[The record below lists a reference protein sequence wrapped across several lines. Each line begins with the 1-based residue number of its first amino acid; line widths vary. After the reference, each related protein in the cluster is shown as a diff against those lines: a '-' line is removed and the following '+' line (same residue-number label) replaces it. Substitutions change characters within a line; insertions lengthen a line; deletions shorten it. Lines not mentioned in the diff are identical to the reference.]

1 MEQRHHHVEKERD
14 ELYDKFE
21 STIYDVQQKA
31 GFKNI
36 LLERKLTA
44 INESLEKKEAQLS
57 EVLAAAN
64 LDPALLGSVSKKL
77 DDVLDGKN
85 GAIKDLQ
92 VRQALRPR
100 ARGTSLRL

>member
-1 MEQRHHHVEKERD
+1 MEQRHHHTERERD

-57 EVLAAAN
+57 EVRTDLEAAKQTRMKTHGNSCA
-64 LDPALLGSVSKKL
+64 SE
-77 DDVLDGKN
+77 
-85 GAIKDLQ
+85 
-92 VRQALRPR
+92 
-100 ARGTSLRL
+100 